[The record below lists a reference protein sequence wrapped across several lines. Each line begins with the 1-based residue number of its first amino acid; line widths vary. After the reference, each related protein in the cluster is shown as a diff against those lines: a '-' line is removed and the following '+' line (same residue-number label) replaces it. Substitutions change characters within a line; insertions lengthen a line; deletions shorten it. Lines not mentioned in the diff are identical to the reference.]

1 MEEIL
6 ETSIPWPELRP
17 IFPHVNFWEIRA
29 DWERETPQGPAIHLS
44 E

>member
-17 IFPHVNFWEIRA
+17 IFPHVCFWEIRA
-29 DWERETPQGPAIHLS
+29 D
-44 E
+44 